1 MGKKKFFETDRVSK
15 SPDLS
20 LSVFL
25 HLLII
30 SLVFLFSYTKAKKV
44 IVPYTVT
51 IVDSI
56 DLRPSLKESETE
68 TTRLKETKSTKK
80 NTIPLKEEKD
90 NKDRVDERV
99 KERISALEAKKKIK
113 DIAELRKKIIDI
125 NSSIEKRDYKGGS
138 KEHGPALSSK
148 DYYSVVIAKIKD
160 NWVYPDSLD
169 KDLLTIVVIKVTKDG
184 AITIDRI
191 EKRSGNPLFDRSVLV
206 AINRSNPLP
215 PPGEDI
221 ELGIRFRP

>member
-1 MGKKKFFETDRVSK
+1 MGKKNFFETDRISK

-30 SLVFLFSYTKAKKV
+30 SLVFLLSYTKAKKV

-56 DLRPSLKESETE
+56 DLRPSPKESETE
-68 TTRLKETKSTKK
+68 TTRLKETKNTKK
-80 NTIPLKEEKD
+80 NTIPLKEEKI
-90 NKDRVDERV
+90 NKEWDERV

-113 DIAELRKKIIDI
+113 DITELRKKIIDI
-125 NSSIEKRDYKGGS
+125 NSSIEKKDYKGSS
-138 KEHGPALSSK
+138 KEHGTALSSK
-148 DYYSVVIAKIKD
+148 DYYSMVIAKIKD

>member
-1 MGKKKFFETDRVSK
+1 MGKKNFFKTDRVSK

-51 IVDSI
+51 IVDNI
-56 DLRPSLKESETE
+56 ELRSSPKESETE
-68 TTRLKETKSTKK
+68 TPRLKETKSTKK
-80 NTIPLKEEKD
+80 NTIPLKEEKI
-90 NKDRVDERV
+90 NKEKVDERV

-113 DIAELRKKIIDI
+113 DIAELRKKIIEI
-125 NSSIEKRDYKGGS
+125 NNSIEKRDYRGVS
-138 KEHGPALSSK
+138 KEHGSALLSK

-184 AITIDRI
+184 TITIDRI
-191 EKRSGNPLFDRSVLV
+191 EKKSGNPLFDRSVLV